1 MVEGRRLSLDNREA
15 VATLSI
21 YLSKAFDSVC
31 HGLLLAK
38 LRAYGFTDQALELM
52 RNYLQ
57 DRRQRVK
64 MDGVYSDWKH
74 KVGVP
79 QGTLLGPLL
88 FNIYINDLNLQV
100 TNISLWLY
108 EYSSDVCPPILEYV
122 INFDLQILTTW
133 LRQNYLEINAS
144 KTQAMAVGPVPY
156 RYNLTVD
163 NNAEDTTDTL
173 KTLGV
178 TLECNLFLLLMYY
191 FL

>member
-1 MVEGRRLSLDNREA
+1 
-15 VATLSI
+15 
-21 YLSKAFDSVC
+21 
-31 HGLLLAK
+31 
-38 LRAYGFTDQALELM
+38 
-52 RNYLQ
+52 
-57 DRRQRVK
+57 

-79 QGTLLGPLL
+79 QGTLLSPLL
-88 FNIYINDLNLQV
+88 FNIYIKDLNLQV
-100 TNISLWLY
+100 TNISLWLH

-122 INFDLQILTTW
+122 INSDLQILTTW
-133 LRQNYLEINAS
+133 LRQNCPEINAS

-156 RYNLTVD
+156 RYNLSVD

>member
-1 MVEGRRLSLDNREA
+1 
-15 VATLSI
+15 
-21 YLSKAFDSVC
+21 
-31 HGLLLAK
+31 
-38 LRAYGFTDQALELM
+38 
-52 RNYLQ
+52 
-57 DRRQRVK
+57 

-79 QGTLLGPLL
+79 QRTLLGPLL

-122 INFDLQILTTW
+122 INSDLQILTTW
-133 LRQNYLEINAS
+133 LRQNCLQINAS
-144 KTQAMAVGPVPY
+144 KTQAMTVGPVPY
-156 RYNLTVD
+156 RYNLSVD

>member
-1 MVEGRRLSLDNREA
+1 
-15 VATLSI
+15 
-21 YLSKAFDSVC
+21 
-31 HGLLLAK
+31 
-38 LRAYGFTDQALELM
+38 
-52 RNYLQ
+52 
-57 DRRQRVK
+57 
-64 MDGVYSDWKH
+64 MDGVYSDWKR

-108 EYSSDVCPPILEYV
+108 ADDTTKYSSDVCPPVLEYI
-122 INFDLQILTTW
+122 INSDLQILTTW

-144 KTQAMAVGPVPY
+144 KTQAMAIGPVPY
-156 RYNLTVD
+156 RYNFSVD
-163 NNAEDTTDTL
+163 NNAVDTTDTL

-178 TLECNLFLLLMYY
+178 TLDCNLFLLLMYY

>member
-1 MVEGRRLSLDNREA
+1 
-15 VATLSI
+15 
-21 YLSKAFDSVC
+21 
-31 HGLLLAK
+31 
-38 LRAYGFTDQALELM
+38 
-52 RNYLQ
+52 
-57 DRRQRVK
+57 

-122 INFDLQILTTW
+122 INSDLQILTTW
-133 LRQNYLEINAS
+133 LRQNCLEINAS

-156 RYNLTVD
+156 RYNLSVD

-178 TLECNLFLLLMYY
+178 TLECNLFSLNGNFTPTFTNLSKVNIITVLVNLIEIPLGSVRYGNCFVCCISNKAVY
-191 FL
+191 FHKVSLSVHKCKVYSDFGP